1 MTKITHNEIPL
12 LSDEEREKRLLS
24 TAGFARR
31 AGKIAMGTQLL
42 CESMRRKEVL
52 LVIEAADT
60 SDNTHKRITDKAA
73 FYHVPYV
80 RLSTVTSAMMGAAFG
95 KSGLLSAVGITEEGF
110 VRACRKYLL
119 ETTPSEEKQ
128 NPNNK

>member
-1 MTKITHNEIPL
+1 MTKITHNEIPA

-42 CESMRRKEVL
+42 CESMRRNEVL

-73 FYHVPYV
+73 FYRVPCV
-80 RLSTVTSAMMGAAFG
+80 RLSTVTSAMLGTAFG
-95 KSGLLSAVGITEEGF
+95 KSGLLSAVGITEAGF
-110 VRACRKYLL
+110 VRACEKYL
-119 ETTPSEEKQ
+119 PKAVPEEANQ
-128 NPNNK
+128 G

>member
-1 MTKITHNEIPL
+1 MTSITHNEIPD

-31 AGKIAMGTQLL
+31 AGKIAMGTQLI
-42 CESMRRKEVL
+42 CEAMRKKEVL
-52 LVIEAADT
+52 LVIEASDT

-73 FYHVPYV
+73 FYHVPHL
-80 RLSTVTSAMMGAAFG
+80 RLSTVNSSMMGAAFG

-110 VRACRKYLL
+110 VRACRKYLPA
-119 ETTPSEEKQ
+119 ETLGEAKQ
-128 NPNNK
+128 S